1 MSVLTLEAKLERA
14 DTTTP
19 WGFRMQGGKDF
30 ASSLTIQRV
39 TPGSLAAKCGLQPGD
54 VILKI
59 GNTNTDILKHK
70 EAQDYIVSSGNRLD
84 LLLQRGGTTIN
95 ASYEK
100 FNTPSTINFSS
111 SSPAQSSSSLPS
123 SKNFNVAPKPFGAQS
138 SPGTNYGLSNPG
150 ASYGVSSLT
159 QKTQNMNISS
169 PVDYQA
175 SAQKYAERDE
185 PPDPSQHHSK
195 SFKQLQTMI
204 DSGQEPA
211 TRLRPLPKTSG
222 RTSPQNAPAAPQSK
236 TVKAILPQRYN
247 TPIGL
252 YSNVNVETTLQDQSK
267 FLVKEDVGELGGTP
281 GPCVSPGVRAST
293 DSRNGGTVEGPG
305 NNTKTYYPS
314 ETYKLIKEQE
324 SPSAKEDVA
333 ITPSHSRSFKYL
345 QQQLDSGG
353 SVPAAPKPATWTPS
367 APVAP
372 AAPMAPVAT
381 VAKPWAP
388 PGPAGGG
395 RPGGAP
401 PIPTGKNM
409 FRGKAGDAVMRVQDA
424 TGTAGIPKQAMC
436 ASCGN
441 QIRGPFVLAMGKS
454 WCPDHFVCANPRCAR
469 KLIDI
474 GFVEEGGFLYC
485 EKDYELYFAP
495 RCFKCGEA
503 IIGECVNALSNS
515 YHPQC
520 FTCSQCRNPIGGN
533 QFHIEDG
540 KPYCEHDWAQMFQ
553 TMCFGCNFPIEPGDK
568 WVEAMGQNF
577 HSECFNCSTCQCNLE
592 GQPFYVKSGKPFCK
606 KHIR

>member
-84 LLLQRGGTTIN
+84 LLLQRLKKKVAVGGGTTIN

-267 FLVKEDVGELGGTP
+267 FLVKEDVG
-281 GPCVSPGVRAST
+281 
-293 DSRNGGTVEGPG
+293 
-305 NNTKTYYPS
+305 
-314 ETYKLIKEQE
+314 
-324 SPSAKEDVA
+324 
-333 ITPSHSRSFKYL
+333 
-345 QQQLDSGG
+345 GG